1 MLNQLNQ
8 EVENVVRNCVCV
20 VGEWQE
26 ELRYLTSSVEN
37 RHCGKP
43 TYFRWQI
50 KNDSPQTTHIFQ
62 I

>member
-26 ELRYLTSSVEN
+26 NLNPVDPRGTEISNFFS
-37 RHCGKP
+37 
-43 TYFRWQI
+43 
-50 KNDSPQTTHIFQ
+50 
-62 I
+62 

>member
-26 ELRYLTSSVEN
+26 NLNPADQRGTEISNFFS
-37 RHCGKP
+37 
-43 TYFRWQI
+43 
-50 KNDSPQTTHIFQ
+50 
-62 I
+62 